1 MPKAA
6 LGSVVPGSF
15 DHSLRHKLTSL
26 GIMQAYLRER
36 KAGNITYTHI
46 HIHIHIHVNQLL

>member
-36 KAGNITYTHI
+36 TSGNITYTHV
-46 HIHIHIHVNQLL
+46 HIHIHVNQLLG